1 MGAVC
6 RPLDPHPAP
15 TARETERAL
24 SERQRESM
32 DKIAGDFRKSAQN
45 KLQHADIPLAGKLP
59 SRKQNGQER
68 RAGGLMGASLRNA
81 GRAKLTRHLFSRYL
95 SARQICMIAYDT
107 KSGL

>member
-45 KLQHADIPLAGKLP
+45 KLQHADMPLVGKLP
-59 SRKQNGQER
+59 SRKQNGRER
-68 RAGGLMGASLRNA
+68 CAGGLMGARLQNA
-81 GRAKLTRHLFSRYL
+81 GRADLTCPPFIRYL
-95 SARQICMIAYDT
+95 SAERNCMIAYDT